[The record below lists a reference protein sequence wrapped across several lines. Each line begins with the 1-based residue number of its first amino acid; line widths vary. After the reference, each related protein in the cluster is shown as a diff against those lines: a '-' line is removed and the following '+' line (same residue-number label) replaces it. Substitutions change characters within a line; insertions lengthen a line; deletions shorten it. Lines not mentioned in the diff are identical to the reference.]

1 MGWKEK
7 IATIWDD
14 QAGATAVEYGMI
26 LSLVVLVMLVALG
39 NLADNTIGV
48 WQNIQDSVIDATAG
62 A

>member
-1 MGWKEK
+1 MGWNEK

-14 QAGATAVEYGMI
+14 QTGATVVEYGMI

-39 NLADNTIGV
+39 NLADNTVGL
-48 WQNIQDSVIDATAG
+48 WQDIQDSVIAATTG